1 MFKDFQKYEDF
12 EPAGLELPK
21 INPTEKD
28 LEELGLSAGLSSV
41 ELLRE
46 LTKRGIKERGVN
58 KLPNKKEYYD
68 RAKHEIDTFE
78 ELGFVDYILLN
89 WDVIDYAKRNKMIVG
104 AGRGSA
110 AGSLVL
116 YLLGVTDKDPIP
128 HDLFFERFVSK
139 NRAKKIVDK
148 NGKEFIVGSLAPDV
162 DTDVSNDDR
171 PNLIKYIEEKHKGR
185 TSKILTFNTFSS
197 KLCIT
202 DVAKFFCGL
211 SEEEATKISDTI
223 PKEHGKVLSLTKAY
237 DESERFKAWCDS
249 NPKAYRYALLMED
262 LNKNT
267 GVHPSGI
274 AICSQDIADVIPLQL
289 TKDGDLISGYDMN
302 DVADLMVKFDI
313 LGLRTLSIASR
324 TCDKIGKK
332 LSEIDENDPFI
343 YECLQ
348 NFNHPCGLFQISA
361 DTNFQVTKD
370 VKPNDLGELADVVAL
385 ARPAALQ
392 FVADYMAQKNTFV
405 PLEMHEELDKILER
419 SKNVILYQEQLMN
432 ISHRVFGLSLDD
444 AETLRRIVGKKKVD
458 EMPAWKDKIFEAAE
472 KSGLSEE
479 LAEYFW
485 NALDASANYSFN
497 LSHAICYATLA
508 AKTVWL
514 KYKHPKEFFASILE
528 VSEYE
533 QDPLEVVAEVNRE
546 LGDFGI
552 KLLPPSLETSS
563 MNFSIEGDDIRYGL
577 KSIKGISE
585 KSRKRLE
592 QFVDLDAQNKYDVF
606 AFAKQSKINIGVLS
620 SMIHAGALGLDNR
633 SRKALEAQA
642 YNILTDRE
650 KRQFYKLGEKYNY
663 DLLQSISDCV
673 KDEIRGDDNKLVMKG
688 SRFETFKRH
697 FEPYKK
703 LYLENKK
710 RGMLSTWWFERNL
723 LGYSPTCNL
732 IDCFNDAED
741 LTLLKEAKEEKLENF
756 RMVGQ
761 VDNFDIRLDSNGVR
775 YMIMEVS
782 DDSEKE
788 RCLFGDWRNEA
799 LSRFLEEATISKG
812 DIVIMRGGYARGRT
826 ALFVNNLNLLDSKVY
841 LKIKDLK

>member
-1 MFKDFQKYEDF
+1 MFKDFVKYEDF

-21 INPTEKD
+21 IKLTDKD
-28 LEELGLSAGLSSV
+28 LESLGLPKDISSV
-41 ELLRE
+41 ELLKE
-46 LTKRGIKERGVN
+46 LTKRGIKRRGIDKLSN
-58 KLPNKKEYYD
+58 KTEYYD
-68 RAKHEIDTFE
+68 RAKYEIDVFE

-89 WDVIDYAKRNKMIVG
+89 WEVIDYAKCNDFVVG
-104 AGRGSA
+104 SGRGSA

-162 DTDVSNDDR
+162 DTDISNDNRGDV
-171 PNLIKYIEEKHKGR
+171 IKYIEEKHEGR

-197 KLCIT
+197 KLCIKEA
-202 DVAKFFCGL
+202 AKFFAGV
-211 SEEEATKISDTI
+211 SDEEANKVSDMI
-223 PKEHGKVLSLTKAY
+223 PKEHGNLFSLKRSY
-237 DESERFKAWCDS
+237 EEVERFKDWCDS
-249 NPKAYRYALLMED
+249 NPKVYKYALLIED

-274 AICSQDIADVIPLQL
+274 AICSTNITDVIPLQK

-324 TCDKIGKK
+324 ACEKIGIK
-332 LSEIDENDPFI
+332 LEDVDENDPFI

-348 NFNHPCGLFQISA
+348 DFNYPCGLFQISA

-370 VKPNDLGELADVVAL
+370 VKPNNLGELADVVAL

-392 FVADYMAQKNTFV
+392 FVSDYVNQKDNFI
-405 PLEMHEELDKILER
+405 PLEMDQELDKILSK
-419 SKNVILYQEQLMN
+419 SKNVILFQEQLMN
-432 ISHRVFGLSLDD
+432 ISNRVFGMSLDD

-458 EMPAWKDKIFEAAE
+458 EMPSWKAKVFQAAE
-472 KSGLSEE
+472 KKGLNKD

-485 NALDASANYSFN
+485 NALEASANYSFN
-497 LSHAICYATLA
+497 LSHAVCYATLA

-514 KYKHPKEFFASILE
+514 KYKHPKEFFTSILE
-528 VSEYE
+528 VSEFE

-546 LGDFGI
+546 LDDFGI

-563 MNFSIEGDDIRYGL
+563 MNFTIEGDNIRYGL
-577 KSIKGISE
+577 KSIKGISQ
-585 KSRKRLE
+585 KSRDRLE
-592 QFVDLDAQNKYDVF
+592 DFVDLEPQNKYDVF
-606 AFAKQSKINIGVLS
+606 AYAKQCSINIGVLS
-620 SMIHAGALGLDNR
+620 SMIYAGALGLDNR

-673 KDEIRGDDNKLVMKG
+673 IDEIRGDDNKVVMKS
-688 SRFETFKRH
+688 SRFETFKRK
-697 FEPYKK
+697 FEPYKT

-710 RGMLSTWWFERNL
+710 RGKLSTWWFERNL
-723 LGYSPTCNL
+723 LGYSPTSNL
-732 IDCFNDAED
+732 INCFNDAQD
-741 LTLLKEAKEEKLENF
+741 LTLLKQAKEDRLEKF

-761 VDNFDIRLDSNGVR
+761 VDDFDIRLDSNGIR
-775 YMIMEVS
+775 YMTLEVS
-782 DDSEKE
+782 DDSDKAK
-788 RCLFGDWRNEA
+788 CLFGDWRGEG
-799 LSRFLEEATISKG
+799 LSRFLEGNTINKG
-812 DIVIMRGGYARGRT
+812 DIIIMRGGYSRGT
-826 ALFVNNLNLLDSKVY
+826 LWVNNLNLLDSKVY
-841 LKIKDLK
+841 LKIKELK